1 MHPWDALAGLL
12 LVEEAGGRTHALS
25 GRLTGLAGGGA
36 VIASAPGLYD
46 TLQRLMIASGSA
58 PAR

>member
-12 LVEEAGGRTHALS
+12 LVEEAGGRTLPYPGAD
-25 GRLTGLAGGGA
+25 GLAGGGA

-46 TLQRLMIASGSA
+46 ALERLMIASGSA